1 MAIDLTALQQWK
13 NEVADPTQ
21 LILKPIE
28 LERTNDYVDIRTG
41 IKGNNVMLPI
51 LDDNGDVVDGSVA
64 GFNPTLGPKVTQ
76 FSLTTKPYKINKEI
90 ALIDLEEYFTG
101 QWLPDNSYPDTFA
114 VLDEW
119 VARVIAKN
127 SLTVG
132 QIEWLADTNLTS
144 FPFHIKNSNG
154 FLAQTD
160 SATGVQILS
169 GAAGKKLG
177 LTDDTTT
184 QSVISIFDEL
194 IYQKLPTSALFGRPI
209 AFCGTD
215 VFRLLQN
222 AIKNANLFHYNPA
235 DYGLDPTD
243 MVMPYFNSGVLVVG
257 IAALNSTAIA
267 NQPLDKQ
274 QRIVVTYADN
284 LAVGVCAEKD
294 SENFDVWYNKDA
306 ETLRLKIRYHLGVG
320 VKFPELVATFKL
332 TPSGT

>member
-1 MAIDLTALQQWK
+1 MAIDLSALQQWK

-21 LILKPIE
+21 LILKPIQ

-41 IKGNNVMLPI
+41 VKGNNVMLPI

-64 GFNPTLGPKVTQ
+64 GFNPTAGPTVTQ
-76 FSLTTKPYKINKEI
+76 FTLTTKPYKINKEI
-90 ALIDLEEYFTG
+90 ALIDLEKYFTG
-101 QWLPDNSYPDTFA
+101 QWLADNSYPDTFA

-132 QIEWLADTNLTS
+132 QIEWLADTALTT
-144 FPFHIKNSNG
+144 FPFHIKHSNG
-154 FLAQTD
+154 FLKQID
-160 SATGVQILS
+160 SALDVNLLEGT
-169 GAAGKKLG
+169 AGKKLG
-177 LTDDTTT
+177 LSDTTT
-184 QSVISIFDEL
+184 TMNVISIFDEL

-235 DYGLDPTD
+235 DYGLDPAD

-257 IAALNSTAIA
+257 SAALDSSAIA

-284 LAVGVCAEKD
+284 LAVGVCAEND
-294 SENFDVWYNKDA
+294 RENFDIWYNKDA
-306 ETLRLKIRYHLGVG
+306 ETLRLKLRYHLGVG
-320 VKFPELVATFKL
+320 VKFTDMVATFKL
-332 TPSGT
+332 TPTTP

>member
-41 IKGNNVMLPI
+41 VKGNNVMLPVI
-51 LDDNGDVVDGSVA
+51 DDNGDVVDGSVA
-64 GFNPTLGPKVTQ
+64 GFNPTSGPTVSQ
-76 FSLTTKPYKINKEI
+76 FSLTTKPYKINKEV
-90 ALIDLEEYFTG
+90 ALINMEKYFTG
-101 QWLPDNSYPDTFA
+101 QWLANNSYPNTFA
-114 VLDEW
+114 MLDEW
-119 VARVIAKN
+119 VARVLAKT
-127 SLTVG
+127 SLTIG
-132 QIEWLADTNLTS
+132 QTEWLADTSLTT

-154 FLAQTD
+154 FLAQID
-160 SATGVQILS
+160 SAVGVQILS

-177 LTDDTTT
+177 LTDGATT

-235 DYGLDPTD
+235 DYGLDPSD
-243 MVMPYFNSGVLVVG
+243 MIMPYFNSGVLVVG
-257 IAALNSTAIA
+257 IAALNSSAIA

-284 LAVGVCAEKD
+284 LAVGVCAEND
-294 SENFDVWYNKDA
+294 PENFDIWYNQDA
-306 ETLRLKIRYHLGVG
+306 ETLRLKVRYHLGVG
-320 VKFPELVATFKL
+320 VKFYDLVATFKL
-332 TPSGT
+332 TA

>member
-1 MAIDLTALQQWK
+1 MIDLTALQQWK

-41 IKGNNVMLPI
+41 VKGNMVMLPI
-51 LDDNGDVVDGSVA
+51 LDDNGDVVDGSVP
-64 GFNPTLGPKVTQ
+64 GFNPTSGPKVSQ
-76 FSLTTKPYKINKEI
+76 FPLTTSPYKINKEI
-90 ALIDLEEYFTG
+90 ALIDLEKYFTG
-101 QWLPDNSYPDTFA
+101 QWLADNSYPDTFA

-119 VARVIAKN
+119 VSRVIAKN

-132 QIEWLADTNLTS
+132 QIEWLADIALTT
-144 FPFHIKNSNG
+144 FPFHIKHSNG
-154 FLAQTD
+154 FLKQIDNSSDAQKLLGD
-160 SATGVQILS
+160 S
-169 GAAGKKLG
+169 GKKLG
-177 LTDDTTT
+177 LTNSATTHA
-184 QSVISIFDEL
+184 VIDVFDQL

-257 IAALNSTAIA
+257 IAALNSSAIA

-284 LAVGVCAEKD
+284 LAVGVCAEND
-294 SENFDVWYNKDA
+294 PENFDIWYNQDA
-306 ETLRLKIRYHLGVG
+306 ETLRLKMRYHLGVG
-320 VKFPELVATFKL
+320 VKFTDLVATFKL
-332 TPSGT
+332 TPTGT

>member
-1 MAIDLTALQQWK
+1 MAIDLTALEVWK

-41 IKGNNVMLPI
+41 VKGNNVMLPI
-51 LDDNGDVVDGSVA
+51 IDDDGDVQDGSVA
-64 GFNPTLGPKVTQ
+64 GFNPTSGPKVTQ

-90 ALIDLEEYFTG
+90 PLIDLEKYFTG
-101 QWLPDNSYPDTFA
+101 QWLPNNSYPDTFS
-114 VLDEW
+114 VIDEW
-119 VARVIAKN
+119 VSRVIAKN

-132 QIEWLADTNLTS
+132 QTEWLADTSLAT
-144 FPFHIKNSNG
+144 FPFYIKNSDG
-154 FLAQTD
+154 FLKQID
-160 SATGVQILS
+160 SAVGVQLLQ
-169 GAAGKKLG
+169 GASGKKLG

-194 IYQKLPTSALFGRPI
+194 IYQKLPTPALFGRPI

-235 DYGLDPTD
+235 DYGLDPAD
-243 MVMPYFNSGVLVVG
+243 MVMPYFDSGVLVVG

-284 LAVGVCAEKD
+284 LAVGVNAEND
-294 SENFDVWYNKDA
+294 PENFDIWYNKDA
-306 ETLRLKIRYHLGVG
+306 EALRLKIRYHLGVS
-320 VKFPELVATFKL
+320 VKFSDLVATFKL
-332 TPSGT
+332 TA